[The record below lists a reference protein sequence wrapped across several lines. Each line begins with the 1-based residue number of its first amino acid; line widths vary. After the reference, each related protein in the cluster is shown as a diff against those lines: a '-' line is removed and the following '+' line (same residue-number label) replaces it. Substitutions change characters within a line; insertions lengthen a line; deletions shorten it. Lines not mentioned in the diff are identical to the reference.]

1 MRYAGSRHETVSG
14 RGPWIFGNW
23 ITSSSWHSWGVSPRR
38 PTIFLSRQALS
49 KAVRNLE
56 HELGQPLLANRDNH
70 LELTDAGRTLLDD
83 AAPVVEA
90 FKQLERRHVGLRRSP
105 ALRRTLWWPWRTARR
120 SPCLIE
126 PSTHFGKSIPT
137 SCCRWRR

>member
-1 MRYAGSRHETVSG
+1 MDIRQLDYFIVVAQLGSFTKAADEL
-14 RGPWIFGNW
+14 
-23 ITSSSWHSWGVSPRR
+23 
-38 PTIFLSRQALS
+38 FLSRQALS

-90 FKQLERRHVGLRRSP
+90 FKPPRRLRRRP
-105 ALRRTLWWPWRTARR
+105 CAAPDAFGGHGARHGALHA
-120 SPCLIE
+120 
-126 PSTHFGKSIPT
+126 
-137 SCCRWRR
+137 

>member
-1 MRYAGSRHETVSG
+1 MDIRQLDYFIVVAQLGSFTKAADEL
-14 RGPWIFGNW
+14 
-23 ITSSSWHSWGVSPRR
+23 
-38 PTIFLSRQALS
+38 FLSRQALS

-90 FKQLERRHVGLRRSP
+90 FKQLERRHVAASAPCAAPDAFGGHGARHG
-105 ALRRTLWWPWRTARR
+105 ALHA
-120 SPCLIE
+120 
-126 PSTHFGKSIPT
+126 
-137 SCCRWRR
+137 